1 MELRSLSRVCW
12 PQSSLLGS
20 TTPAPNPG
28 LPWGPADDRR
38 SILLDLLL
46 AMALPPGTQYTGEGV
61 TPLPAWPTLHSHF
74 CGPDFIWAA
83 GQVGGWCGRLVLP
96 KLVSWFFLCS
106 LVLAT
111 ALRTFPFWDPSLR
124 VSHFDFGFLSL
135 SCLQSRQ
142 PDSAYRP
149 PCHLR

>member
-1 MELRSLSRVCW
+1 MGDCRTLRASQPEALLEHYHCSPVIGTQESSLSRVCW
-12 PQSSLLGS
+12 PQSSLLGG
-20 TTPAPNPG
+20 TTPAPDPD

-38 SILLDLLL
+38 SILLDILL

-61 TPLPAWPTLHSHF
+61 TPLPAWLTLHSHF

-106 LVLAT
+106 LVCVGHNLEN
-111 ALRTFPFWDPSLR
+111 
-124 VSHFDFGFLSL
+124 VSFLGS
-135 SCLQSRQ
+135 
-142 PDSAYRP
+142 
-149 PCHLR
+149 